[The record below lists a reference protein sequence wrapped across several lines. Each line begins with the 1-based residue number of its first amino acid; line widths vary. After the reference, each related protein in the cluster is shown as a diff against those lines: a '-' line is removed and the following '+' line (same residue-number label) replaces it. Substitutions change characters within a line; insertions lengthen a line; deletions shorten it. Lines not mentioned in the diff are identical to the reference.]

1 MAENKNNLS
10 INDDHSNAAMTHTSD
25 AIASSDFIIRELDL
39 NQEPENATR
48 KQKLLARCLG
58 SVKTK

>member
-39 NQEPENATR
+39 NQNLKCNE

>member
-10 INDDHSNAAMTHTSD
+10 INNNHSNAAMTHTLD

-39 NQEPENATR
+39 NQEPEMQRESKNFWQDAWA
-48 KQKLLARCLG
+48 Q
-58 SVKTK
+58 V

>member
-25 AIASSDFIIRELDL
+25 AIASSILL
-39 NQEPENATR
+39 LEN
-48 KQKLLARCLG
+48 
-58 SVKTK
+58 

>member
-25 AIASSDFIIRELDL
+25 AI
-39 NQEPENATR
+39 
-48 KQKLLARCLG
+48 
-58 SVKTK
+58 

>member
-39 NQEPENATR
+39 NQEPEM
-48 KQKLLARCLG
+48 
-58 SVKTK
+58 